1 MILPQEQNVSILEI
15 QRQRLLKCGV
25 AQYPQAVLQDHF
37 GPASTYQMVCKVI
50 SLALAVKNTPSQDG
64 RAGGSN
70 SVVVVPN
77 SIQASPAES
86 QATPKMVSG
95 HYYVVLG
102 LARELEVIPLMAH
115 VALRSKKT
123 ICCLP
128 SDRLAI
134 CQRRIE
140 GDTKLRAVICGS
152 KAKAIKKSIDRF
164 KSQSYHILLRAA
176 DMRWTSLLGKSPI
189 ESLVYWGVPPNI
201 EEYFKECSQRV
212 SHSCLIVTE
221 EQYRQILSRNS
232 SAKFPLEQHPSLQQL
247 YDDRERY
254 IRRGL
259 DTRTPPSRF

>member
-1 MILPQEQNVSILEI
+1 M
-15 QRQRLLKCGV
+15 GV
-25 AQYPQAVLQDHF
+25 WV
-37 GPASTYQMVCKVI
+37 
-50 SLALAVKNTPSQDG
+50 
-64 RAGGSN
+64 GGS
-70 SVVVVPN
+70 N

-134 CQRRIE
+134 CQRRVSLPLVSCEPHLQSTKIE

-201 EEYFKECSQRV
+201 EECEYAPGAHALLHKDLNIGF
-212 SHSCLIVTE
+212 
-221 EQYRQILSRNS
+221 
-232 SAKFPLEQHPSLQQL
+232 
-247 YDDRERY
+247 
-254 IRRGL
+254 
-259 DTRTPPSRF
+259 